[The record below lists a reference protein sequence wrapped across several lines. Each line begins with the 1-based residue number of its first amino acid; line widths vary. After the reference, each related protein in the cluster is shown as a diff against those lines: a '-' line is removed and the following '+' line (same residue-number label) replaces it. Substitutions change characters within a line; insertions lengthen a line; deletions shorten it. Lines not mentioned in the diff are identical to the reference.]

1 MVIPTV
7 KEDKFVKKIIKLEI
21 PEQNDIENFWRV
33 KDAALTADMVKQ
45 EFAKKRDIFVISFK
59 RSEML

>member
-1 MVIPTV
+1 MISTV

-21 PEQNDIENFWRV
+21 PEQNDIENFWRI
-33 KDAALTADMVKQ
+33 KDSALTADFVKQ
-45 EFAKKRDIFVISFK
+45 ELAKKRDVFIISFK